1 MSKIG
6 DKMRYNIKDYLT
18 DKEVD
23 KLMDLFNKIKLDLSD
38 DSFPTRTNRLEAV
51 ENMKKVL
58 EIHNYVVSEYDPDKG
73 VWIEPSKSER
83 EEGVEP
89 NLAEDF
95 SNDKHQ
101 GRVEPDDWIADARD
115 QHLIRQN
122 LNKATGGK

>member
-1 MSKIG
+1 MSKTG

-18 DKEVD
+18 EKEVN

-58 EIHNYVVSEYDPDKG
+58 EIHNYVVSEY
-73 VWIEPSKSER
+73 EPKTAEELSE
-83 EEGVEP
+83 
-89 NLAEDF
+89 
-95 SNDKHQ
+95 DKHQ
-101 GRVEPDDWIADARD
+101 GRIEPVDPEGFYPDARD
-115 QHLIRQN
+115 QHLINKN